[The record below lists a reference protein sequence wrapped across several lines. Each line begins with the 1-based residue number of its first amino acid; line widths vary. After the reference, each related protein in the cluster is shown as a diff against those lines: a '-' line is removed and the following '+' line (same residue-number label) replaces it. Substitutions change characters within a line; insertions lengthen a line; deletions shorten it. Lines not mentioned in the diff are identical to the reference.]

1 MLRDLLFRLRALLR
15 RRIVET
21 DLDDELRF
29 HRERQLEWYA
39 RAGLSPAEARRRLAI
54 DFGGLDG
61 MKEACR
67 DARGVTMID
76 HLIRD
81 VRYAIRSLVKAPA
94 FTVVSV
100 LTLALGLGATTAIF
114 SVVYGALLRPLPY
127 AESSALVVL
136 NETTPNVGLVSVA
149 YPNFLDWRAQS
160 RAFSAMSALSNR
172 DAAFAGGGQPEIIN
186 AEAVSSGYL
195 GMLGVH
201 PLLGRDFT
209 AEEDRPGTP
218 RVALLS
224 YEFWRSHF
232 AADPGAVGRTINLD
246 GQPVTIAGV
255 LPDLR
260 PGDTADL
267 LEPIGVWLTGN
278 DDAQSRGNRG
288 DSIVI
293 GRLARGA
300 TLDQARAE
308 LDAIAERLARA
319 YPDTNA
325 KFGVS
330 LRPMREV
337 LIGNIRPAL
346 LVLFGTVLCVLLI
359 ACANIANLSLIRGA
373 GRTRE
378 IALRI
383 AIGAGRRR
391 IVSQLLVESVVL
403 ATIGGIVGLAL
414 AVGGASVLARV
425 VPSGV
430 LAGAVV
436 TWNGTVL
443 AFAAVAIFSSA
454 IVFGLAPALQAA
466 RADLATDLGEGGRAG
481 TPGRRQERWRVV
493 LAVVEVSLAVV
504 LLVGAGLM
512 MRSLSRLLAVDSGIS
527 TDRVLTMSV
536 GLRSERF
543 ETNEARQQFWEQLLE
558 GAGRLPGAE
567 AAALG
572 TGVPFTN
579 NHSRR
584 DISIDGLTFSVGTLP
599 HPDVHIVSADY
610 PRALGIRLLAGR
622 VFTPADLAETSRV
635 GLINRTLADRYFT
648 GASPV
653 GRRFAFGRP
662 QPGAT
667 PTWITIVGVLEDT
680 RMYGLDNP
688 SRLEVYLPLAQS
700 TPDEMTLAIK
710 SPTDPAVLVPAVR
723 SIVASI
729 DREQPISDVY
739 TMNDL
744 RALSVSTRQM
754 TFGVLALFS
763 ALALVLSTIGI
774 YGVMSY
780 GVAQRAGELGIRIAL
795 GAQRADVLGTVLRQ
809 GLVIAGAGIVVGV
822 ALALALTRLLR
833 TLLFSVSAVDPVTF
847 AIVVAGLALVAALA
861 CVIPGW
867 RAMRVDPLTAL
878 RRQ

>member
-15 RRIVET
+15 RRAVET

-29 HRERQLEWYA
+29 HRERQLESYA
-39 RAGLSPAEARRRLAI
+39 RAGLSPAEARRRLAF

-61 MKEACR
+61 TKEACR

-76 HLIRD
+76 YLVRD
-81 VRYAIRSLVKAPA
+81 VRYAIRSLLRAPA
-94 FTVVSV
+94 FTGVSV

-114 SVVYGALLRPLPY
+114 SVVYGALLRPLPF
-127 AESSALVVL
+127 AEASGLVLL
-136 NETTPNVGLVSVA
+136 NETTPNVGLVSVS
-149 YPNFLDWRAQS
+149 YPNFLDWRKES
-160 RAFSAMSALSNR
+160 RAFSAM
-172 DAAFAGGGQPEIIN
+172 AAVCSVDTDFTGAGEPETIT

-195 GMLGVH
+195 GMLGVR
-201 PLLGRDFT
+201 PLFGRDFT
-209 AEEDRPGTP
+209 SEEDRPGTA
-218 RVALLS
+218 RVVLLS

-232 AADPGAVGRTINLD
+232 AADPGAVGRTISLD
-246 GQPVTIAGV
+246 QQPVTIAGV

-260 PGDTADL
+260 PGDTADV
-267 LEPIGVWLTGN
+267 LEPIGVWLTNN
-278 DDAQSRGNRG
+278 DNAQNRGARG

-293 GRLARGA
+293 GRIARGV

-319 YPDTNA
+319 YPDSNT

-330 LRPMREV
+330 LRPLREV
-337 LIGNIRPAL
+337 LVGNLRPAL

-373 GRTRE
+373 GRARE

-383 AIGAGRRR
+383 AIGAGRGR

-403 ATIGGIVGLAL
+403 ATIGGLAGLAL
-414 AVGGASVLARV
+414 AVVGA
-425 VPSGV
+425 PV
-430 LAGAVV
+430 LAGLVPSDALAGVLV
-436 TWNGTVL
+436 TWNGPVL
-443 AFAAVAIFSSA
+443 AFAAVAVLSCA
-454 IVFGLAPALQAA
+454 IVFGLAPAMQAA
-466 RADLATDLGEGGRAG
+466 RADLTTDLGEGGRAG
-481 TPGRRQERWRVV
+481 TPGRRQERWRAV
-493 LAVVEVSLAVV
+493 LAIVEVSLAVV

-527 TDRVLTMSV
+527 SDRVLTMLV

-543 ETNEARQQFWEQLLE
+543 DKNEVRQQFWQQLLD
-558 GAGRLPGAE
+558 GAGRLPGTE

-572 TGVPFTN
+572 SGVPFTN

-599 HPDVHIVSADY
+599 HPDVHIVSTEY
-610 PRALGIRLLAGR
+610 PRALGIRLLEGR
-622 VFTPADLAETSRV
+622 VFAPADLAQSERV
-635 GLINRTLADRYFT
+635 GLINRTLADRYFA
-648 GASPV
+648 GSSPV

-662 QPGAT
+662 QPNAT
-667 PTWITIVGVLEDT
+667 PQWITIVGVLEDT

-688 SRLEVYLPLAQS
+688 SRLEVYVPLAQS
-700 TPDEMTLAIK
+700 APSEMTLVIRA
-710 SPTDPAVLVPAVR
+710 PTDPAVLVPAVR
-723 SIVASI
+723 SIVASL
-729 DREQPISDVY
+729 DRDQPISEVA
-739 TMNDL
+739 TMNAL
-744 RALSVSTRQM
+744 RAASVSTRQM

-763 ALALVLSTIGI
+763 ALALALSAIGI

-795 GAQRADVLGTVLRQ
+795 GAQRVDVLRTVLRQ
-809 GLVIAGAGIVVGV
+809 GLVIAGAGIVTGV

-833 TLLFSVSAVDPVTF
+833 TLLFSVSAIDPATF

-867 RAMRVDPLTAL
+867 RAMRVDPLIAL